1 MTLQKQDW
9 MDERNRLTAVR
20 RRIQQEIHR
29 LEGTLQHRQSEVLH
43 IRQNFWDEVTVN
55 TSDYSEVAETA
66 ASITQQQ
73 SLLSEQERSFRHAEK
88 TLAKLVKLEK
98 SPYFAR
104 VDFAE
109 MGMSEFEKIYIG
121 IGSVVDEETH
131 ELLVFDW
138 RAPISSIYYD
148 FTPGPARYM
157 TPEGIIEGEMSLK
170 RQYMIKN
177 GHLENMFDTG
187 IQIGD
192 EMLQIMLA
200 KSAQEKM
207 SSIVMTIQQEQNRII
222 RDDQHRILIVQGAAG
237 SGKTSVALQ
246 RVAYL
251 LYKYRNSLGSDNMV
265 LFSPNSLFN
274 DYVSNVLPELG
285 EANLLQTTFQEH
297 LDRVLGK
304 NWIIED
310 AYDQLEYLLE
320 GTAKEQEVSARI
332 HGIEWKTSLAFMDVL
347 NHYLEKL
354 KSEGMLFRPFI
365 LRDKILIS
373 SEQLSQLFYDEF
385 SVDSSI
391 HRRIEKMKDWIYNQ
405 LKSLEERLFRNRF
418 RKMLQS
424 PKYLGSDGEMKA
436 ESRALAKKAFAPLFQ
451 MAKKLQF
458 VNILGMY
465 HQLFREWNRMEN
477 DAVDFPC
484 HMEEIAQYTSDQLA
498 KGNILYEDTTPFVY
512 FQAWFKGWSYVNQIK
527 QVVID
532 EAQDY
537 SPFQL
542 AYIRKQF
549 PRARFTILG
558 DLNQGIYHA
567 NVQSYRMMG
576 QMFQE
581 DDVDVIRM
589 AKSYRST
596 SEIIEF
602 TKRILLDPE
611 PIEPIGRS
619 GEYPWLEQVSKADQL
634 PLAVAKGVHQLMEKG
649 TESLAIICKTARETE
664 QAYAALK
671 DILNIEVHLITK
683 DSFSFV
689 SGVVVIPSYLAKG
702 LEFDG
707 VIVYNAGKEVYYQ
720 DSERKLLYTA
730 CTRALHH
737 LYVYYLGE
745 LSPLLR

>member
-1 MTLQKQDW
+1 MTIQEQDW
-9 MDERNRLTAVR
+9 VDERNRLTIVR
-20 RRIQQEIHR
+20 RRIQQEIQR
-29 LEGTLQHRQSEVLH
+29 LEGIVEHRHSEVLH

-55 TSDYSEVAETA
+55 TSDYAEVAETA

-73 SLLSEQERSFRHAEK
+73 SVLSEQERSFRHAEQ
-88 TLAKLVKLEK
+88 TLAKLVKLK
-98 SPYFAR
+98 NSPYFAR
-104 VDFAE
+104 VDFCE
-109 MGMSEFEKIYIG
+109 KGMSDFEKIYIG

-138 RAPISSIYYD
+138 RAPISSIFYD

-157 TPEGIIEGEMSLK
+157 TPEGVIEGEMALK

-200 KSAQEKM
+200 KSAHEKM

-251 LYKYRNSLGSDNMV
+251 LYKYRNSLDADNMV

-285 EANLLQTTFQEH
+285 EANMLQTTFQEH

-304 NWIIED
+304 SWVIED
-310 AYDQLEYLLE
+310 AYDQLEYLL
-320 GTAKEQEVSARI
+320 GRSSQDHEVSARI
-332 HGIEWKTSLAFMDVL
+332 LGIEWKTSLKFMDVL
-347 NHYLEKL
+347 HHYMENL
-354 KSEGMLFRPFI
+354 KKEGMLFRPFI

-373 SEQLSQLFYDEF
+373 GEQLSQLFYEEYSSDT
-385 SVDSSI
+385 SI
-391 HRRIEKMKDWIYNQ
+391 HRRVERMRDWIFNE
-405 LKSLEERLFRNRF
+405 LKRLEERLFRNRF

-424 PKYLGSDGEMKA
+424 TKYLGSDAEMKA
-436 ESRALAKKAFAPLFQ
+436 ESRALAKKVFAPLLK
-451 MAKKLQF
+451 MAKKLEF
-458 VNILGMY
+458 VDILGMY
-465 HQLFREWNRMEN
+465 QQLFQNWKEMDEAELPPYM
-477 DAVDFPC
+477 D
-484 HMEEIAQYTSDQLA
+484 EIARFTLDHLS
-498 KGNILYEDTTPFVY
+498 KGIILYEDATPFAY
-512 FQAWFKGWSYVNQIK
+512 FHSGFKGWTYVNQIK

-567 NVQSYRMMG
+567 NVQSYRLMG

-581 DDVDVIRM
+581 DNVGVVRM

-596 SEIIEF
+596 TEIIDF

-611 PIEPIGRS
+611 PVEPIGRS
-619 GEYPWLEQVSKADQL
+619 GEMPLLVKATNGDQL
-634 PLAVAKGVHQLMEKG
+634 PHAVADGIQQLLKKGI
-649 TESLAIICKTARETE
+649 ESLAIICKTAGETE
-664 QAYAALK
+664 QAYAALRN
-671 DILNIEVHLITK
+671 ILDVEIHLITK
-683 DSFSFV
+683 GSFSFV
-689 SGVVVIPSYLAKG
+689 NGIVVIPSYLAKG

-707 VIVYNAGKEVYYQ
+707 VIVYNAGKEVYSK

-730 CTRALHH
+730 CTRALH
-737 LYVYYLGE
+737 YLQVFYAGE
-745 LSPLLR
+745 ISPLLEE